1 MQSIAFPKIFS
12 NTYTNTVADKEATRQ
27 NLMLLVASEKTSLFG
42 DPYFGTTLKRVI
54 YEQNTGILADLVIDA
69 LYTAIRQFMPQIY
82 LQRKDIRIELSGRE
96 LYAKITYTNLIDYQL
111 DSYTISLTDETIEG

>member
-111 DSYTISLTDETIEG
+111 DSYTISLTDETIEV

>member
-12 NTYTNTVADKEATRQ
+12 NTYTNTVADKDATRQ